1 MSLMINQTWEL
12 YHKPDIR
19 KKTCPILFVYSEKNR
34 LQNHKSY
41 DTITKLFRDYN
52 YYILK

>member
-1 MSLMINQTWEL
+1 MLLMINQTWEL
-12 YHKPDIR
+12 YHKPDIQKR
-19 KKTCPILFVYSEKNR
+19 LVLFYLYILKNR